1 MASARLQSRSV
12 PVESVRPKA
21 AGEAKDSR
29 REWSSRNRRGK
40 SSLRPAA
47 AVSRYG
53 SPMKR
58 WHKSLLLCLLVG
70 AVANVGVAW
79 VGAVCTLG
87 IHLPQKP
94 SDRSVQIGRS
104 LWTKYAPVGAAPIPD
119 IQIGGANFAGEF
131 CIMFAESESLIVN
144 VHFECTGWPLK
155 SLAAVVVESRRPP
168 AVKYSEQ
175 ELIGGIGLNWRSG
188 GGPILP
194 YLPVWR
200 GLIVNT
206 VLYGAMFWLMF
217 ASWPVGRRLIRSRRG
232 LCLWCGYDLH
242 GTEHDRCPE
251 CGRAVSGCR
260 PPPNG
265 S

>member
-1 MASARLQSRSV
+1 M
-12 PVESVRPKA
+12 ESVRPKA

-29 REWSSRNRRGK
+29 RELSQRDRRGK

-47 AVSRYG
+47 AVSRYRW
-53 SPMKR
+53 PMKR

-104 LWTKYAPVGAAPIPD
+104 LWTKYAPVGAAPIPN

-206 VLYGAMFWLMF
+206 VLCGAMFWLMF
-217 ASWPVGRRLIRSRRG
+217 ASWPIGRRLIRSRRG

-251 CGRAVSGCR
+251 CGRAASGSR
-260 PPPNG
+260 LRSNG